1 MDALT
6 AQLESLTELVAGARA
21 MPMSASC
28 VLNRAELLERIGDLT
43 RALPVSLAQA
53 KGVLDDQSEVVQ
65 TAQAEAARIVE
76 QAMRDRDILVS
87 QTAVLQEA
95 EAAAG
100 RLLDEARSNAEA
112 MRLEAEDYV
121 DGKLATFEVV
131 LGKTLAA
138 VERGRSKLAGQNE
151 LDVLR
156 DVEDDPDETPL
167 PG

>member
-6 AQLESLTELVAGARA
+6 AKLASLTELVAGARS
-21 MPMSASC
+21 MPMSSSC
-28 VLNRAELLERIGDLT
+28 VLNRAELLERIEDLT

-76 QAMRDRDILVS
+76 QAMRDRDVLVG
-87 QTAVLQEA
+87 QTAVLLEA
-95 EAAAG
+95 EAAAA

-156 DVEDDPDETPL
+156 DVDDDPDETPL

>member
-6 AQLESLTELVAGARA
+6 AQLASLTELVEGARA
-21 MPMSASC
+21 MPLSSSC
-28 VLNRAELLERIGDLT
+28 VVNRVELLERIGDLT

-138 VERGRSKLAGQNE
+138 VERGRSKLAGHNE

-156 DVEDDPDETPL
+156 DVEDDPDTTPL

>member
-6 AQLESLTELVAGARA
+6 AQLAALTALVEGARA
-21 MPMSASC
+21 MPLSSSC
-28 VLNRAELLERIGDLT
+28 VVNRVELLERIRDLT

-76 QAMRDRDILVS
+76 QAMRDRDVLVS
-87 QTAVLQEA
+87 RTAVLQEA
-95 EAAAG
+95 GAAAG
-100 RLLDEARSNAEA
+100 RLLDEARGNAEA

-156 DVEDDPDETPL
+156 DVEDDPDMTPL